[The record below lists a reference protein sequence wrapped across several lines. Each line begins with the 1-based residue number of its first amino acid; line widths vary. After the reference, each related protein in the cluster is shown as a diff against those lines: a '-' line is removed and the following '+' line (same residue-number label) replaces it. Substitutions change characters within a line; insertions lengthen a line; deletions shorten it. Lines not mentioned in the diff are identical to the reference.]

1 MTVRSLLFLLGLGM
15 GLFRAAVGMEPLALL
30 ATQPVWQAGQPVTIN
45 VDYDGGLPS
54 QRLLCRKF
62 FFCVFCQC
70 QHLEPWMKSP
80 TCRTPRRQNTRL
92 QSGDNFQYLSL
103 QLVPLIICH
112 YSRKLL
118 TKGGLALH

>member
-54 QRLLCRKF
+54 QRLLCHTYF
-62 FFCVFCQC
+62 FVFFVSACIT
-70 QHLEPWMKSP
+70 MDDIAD
-80 TCRTPRRQNTRL
+80 L
-92 QSGDNFQYLSL
+92 QDASQAEYK
-103 QLVPLIICH
+103 IAK
-112 YSRKLL
+112 R
-118 TKGGLALH
+118 

>member
-54 QRLLCRKF
+54 QRLLCHTYF
-62 FFCVFCQC
+62 FVFFVSASIWN
-70 QHLEPWMKSP
+70 HG
-80 TCRTPRRQNTRL
+80 RNRRLAGRL
-92 QSGDNFQYLSL
+92 AGRIQDCKAVRIFSVFHCNLFL
-103 QLVPLIICH
+103 Q
-112 YSRKLL
+112 
-118 TKGGLALH
+118 